1 MRTLRPQAHD
11 LSFTVELVSVG
22 SLGHVTFTGHNQ
34 EAHSLHVFTLNGRH
48 LASVNTSHRV
58 TGERSKIYC
67 HESRPLFG
75 PFLEE
80 SVFPLEMANTCK
92 KILNPKIANR

>member
-67 HESRPLFG
+67 HESRPTL
-75 PFLEE
+75 
-80 SVFPLEMANTCK
+80 VK
-92 KILNPKIANR
+92 KIQKSLKNDRLF